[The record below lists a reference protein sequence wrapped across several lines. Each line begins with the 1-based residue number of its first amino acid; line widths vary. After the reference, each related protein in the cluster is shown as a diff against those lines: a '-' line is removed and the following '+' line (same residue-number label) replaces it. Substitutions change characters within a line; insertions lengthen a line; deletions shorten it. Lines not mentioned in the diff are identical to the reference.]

1 MNRNL
6 QLDQKINS
14 LVALYESYKDEDR
27 ELLVLSMPNKKDFT
41 KVEKLLVKGR
51 MDFDVIDGLEN
62 VLTINVEII
71 DKNNFPLLFSV
82 VRALIKT
89 YKPNI
94 NLFCS
99 VFEDIIGWG
108 ISPIT
113 DEERQL
119 GITVLECIL
128 EEEEENIYETLA
140 EIIEDVQN
148 QDLDLLHLD
157 GAASSFI
164 HDMISEELEC
174 FNDKYPEDKFEI
186 MYQICYDYF
195 EFIFDRE
202 FDKI

>member
-1 MNRNL
+1 MNKNL
-6 QLDQKINS
+6 QLDEKINS

-27 ELLVLSMPNKKDFT
+27 ELLVLRMSNKKDFT
-41 KVEKLLVKGR
+41 KVEKLLVKGQ
-51 MDFDVIDGLEN
+51 MDFDVIGGLEN
-62 VLTINVEII
+62 VLTIHVEFI
-71 DKNNFPLLFSV
+71 DKNDFPLLFSK
-82 VRALIKT
+82 VRELIKT

-99 VFEDIIGWG
+99 VKEDIIGWG
-108 ISPIT
+108 IGPIT

-128 EEEEENIYETLA
+128 EKEEENIYETLA

-174 FNDKYPEDKFEI
+174 FSDKYPEDKFEI
-186 MYQICYDYF
+186 VYQICYDYF

-202 FDKI
+202 FDNI